1 MTYLVVGQASEG
13 YAFGQVAANGSI
25 AILVGAPL
33 VGGVGSGEIDGC
45 RERSGHCFV
54 ASEFASVV
62 EGDGL
67 YPENGHLFERVDTL
81 GKQRITVELNGVTL
95 ETFEEQDQSKEV
107 EIQFNPDIL

>member
-1 MTYLVVGQASEG
+1 LKYLLVGQASEG
-13 YAFGQVAANGSI
+13 CAFGQLAANGSI

-45 RERSGHCFV
+45 RECSGHCFV

-67 YPENGHLFERVDTL
+67 YPGNGHLFERVDDGL
-81 GKQRITVELNGVTL
+81 GDQVRMFRVHVAAR
-95 ETFEEQDQSKEV
+95 EQT
-107 EIQFNPDIL
+107 